1 MTTRTQLAVVDYL
14 SPTAAQD
21 FCKNLHDTGFGV
33 LKNHPLSQSL
43 VEGIYA
49 EWLGFFG
56 TDAKHRYAQDPVK
69 LDGYFSPAVSE
80 TAKDHTQRDLKEFF
94 HIYPW
99 GRYPAEVS
107 DAARRYY
114 AAGSALARQLLQWVE
129 DFSPPDVK
137 ARYSMPLPKMIEG
150 CEQTL
155 LRVLHY
161 PPLRGD
167 EEPGAVRAA
176 AHGDINLLTILPAA
190 TEPGLQVMGKDGQ
203 WIDAPSDFGLLIVN
217 IGDML
222 QEASGRYYPSTVH
235 RVLNPTGDGAKK
247 PRISMPL
254 FLHPNRSVVLSERYT
269 VESYFKERMRELR
282 GPRGPKPAAT
292 ER

>member
-1 MTTRTQLAVVDYL
+1 MNTTPTLAIVDYQ
-14 SPTAAQD
+14 SPTAAQA
-21 FCKNLHDTGFGV
+21 FCQNLHDTGFGV
-33 LKNHPLSQSL
+33 LKNHPLSQRL

-49 EWLGFFG
+49 EWLQFFS
-56 TDAKHRYAQDPVK
+56 TDAKNKYAQDPVK
-69 LDGYFSPAVSE
+69 LDGYFSPQVSE
-80 TAKDHTQRDLKEFF
+80 TAKDHSKRDLKEFF
-94 HIYPW
+94 HIFPW

-114 AAGSALARQLLQWVE
+114 AAGSSLAKELLQWVE
-129 DFSPPDVK
+129 DYSPPEVRAK
-137 ARYSMPLPKMIEG
+137 YSMPLPKMIEG

-203 WIDAPSDFGLLIVN
+203 WIDAPCDFGLLIVN

-222 QEASGRYYPSTVH
+222 QEASGHYYPSTIH
-235 RVLNPTGDGAKK
+235 RVLNPSGDGAKK
-247 PRISMPL
+247 SRISMPL
-254 FLHPNRSVVLSERYT
+254 FLHPNRAVVLSERYT
-269 VESYFKERMRELR
+269 VESYFQERMQELR
-282 GPRGPKPAAT
+282 GVRKA
-292 ER
+292 

>member
-1 MTTRTQLAVVDYL
+1 MQLPVVDYL

-21 FCKNLHDTGFGV
+21 FCKNLRDTGFGV
-33 LKNHPLSQSL
+33 LKNHPLDQAL
-43 VEGIYA
+43 VQGIYA
-49 EWLGFFG
+49 EWMGFFG
-56 TDAKHRYAQDPVK
+56 TTAKNKYPQDPQK

-80 TAKDHTQRDLKEFF
+80 TAKDHSQRDLKEFF

-107 DAARRYY
+107 DAAKRYY
-114 AAGSALARQLLQWVE
+114 AAGSRLAQQLLQWVE
-129 DFSPPDVK
+129 DHSPPEVK
-137 ARYSMPLPKMIEG
+137 ARYSMPLPQMIKG

-161 PPLRGD
+161 PPLRGN

-190 TEPGLQVMGKDGQ
+190 TEPGLQVLGKDGQ
-203 WIDAPSDFGLLIVN
+203 WIDAPTDFGLLIVN

-222 QEASGRYYPSTVH
+222 QEASGHYYPSTTH
-235 RVLNPTGDGAKK
+235 RVLNPTGDSAKK

-254 FLHPNRSVVLSERYT
+254 FLHPNRDVVLSDRYT
-269 VESYFKERMRELR
+269 VQSYFDERMQELR
-282 GPRGPKPAAT
+282 GVRKG
-292 ER
+292 

>member
-1 MTTRTQLAVVDYL
+1 MHLPIVDFQ
-14 SPTAAQD
+14 SPTAPQD
-21 FCKNLHDTGFGV
+21 FCQSLHATGFGV
-33 LKNHPLSQSL
+33 LRNHPLDRKL
-43 VEGIYA
+43 VESIYE
-49 EWLGFFG
+49 EWLQFFK
-56 TDAKHRYAQDPVK
+56 TDAKYKYPQDPIK

-80 TAKDHTQRDLKEFF
+80 TAKNNDKRDLKEFF

-114 AAGSALARQLLQWVE
+114 QQGSALAATLLGWVE
-129 DFSPPDVK
+129 AHSPAEVS

-150 CEQTL
+150 SDHTL

-161 PPLRGD
+161 PPLLGS

-190 TEPGLQVMGKDGQ
+190 TEPGLQVLGKDGA
-203 WIDAPSDFGLLIVN
+203 WHDVPCDFGLLIVN

-222 QEASGRYYPSTVH
+222 EEASGHYYPSTVH
-235 RVLNPTGDGAKK
+235 RVLNPEGEGRFKS
-247 PRISMPL
+247 RISLPL
-254 FLHPNRSVVLSERYT
+254 FLHPQRDVVLSERYT
-269 VESYFKERMRELR
+269 VGSYFEERMKELR
-282 GPRGPKPAAT
+282 GKS
-292 ER
+292 

>member
-1 MTTRTQLAVVDYL
+1 MQLNVVDYHDTDA
-14 SPTAAQD
+14 PRA
-21 FCKNLHDTGFGV
+21 FCQSLRDTGFGV
-33 LKNHPLSQSL
+33 LKNHPLQQSL

-49 EWLGFFG
+49 EWLAFFH
-56 TDAKHRYAQDPVK
+56 TQAKHQYPQDPQT

-80 TAKDHTQRDLKEFF
+80 TAKGHDKKDLKEFF

-114 AAGSALARQLLQWVE
+114 ADASALAQTLLGWVE
-129 DFSPPDVK
+129 DFSPPEVK
-137 ARYSMPLPKMIEG
+137 ARYSMPLPQMIAG

-155 LRVLHY
+155 LRILHY

-167 EEPGAVRAA
+167 EPPGAVRAA

-203 WIDAPSDFGLLIVN
+203 WIDAPFDFGLLIVN

-222 QEASGRYYPSTVH
+222 EEASGRYYPSTVH
-235 RVLNPTGDGAKK
+235 RVLNPSGDAARKS
-247 PRISMPL
+247 RISMPL
-254 FLHPNRSVVLSERYT
+254 FLHPNRDVVLSERYT
-269 VESYFKERMRELR
+269 VGSYFAERMRELR
-282 GPRGPKPAAT
+282 GSAPAMMGGTGKA
-292 ER
+292 